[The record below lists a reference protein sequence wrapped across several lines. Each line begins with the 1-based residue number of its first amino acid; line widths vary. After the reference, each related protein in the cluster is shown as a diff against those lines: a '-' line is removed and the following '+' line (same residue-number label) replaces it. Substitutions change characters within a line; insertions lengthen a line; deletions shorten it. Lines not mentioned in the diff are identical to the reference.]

1 MIVVDASAAIELVL
15 NSPAGAQVAD
25 RVFRD
30 NESLHV
36 PHLIDLEVVQV
47 LRRYVSAREITAD
60 RALHA
65 LEDFADL
72 PFSRYPHFDFLQRV
86 WELRQS
92 LTAYDAAYVSLA
104 EALDAPLLTTD
115 SKLRNSHGHSARIEL
130 IAVRFP

>member
-1 MIVVDASAAIELVL
+1 LIVVDASAAIELLL
-15 NSPAGAQVAD
+15 NSPAGAHVAE
-25 RVFRD
+25 RVFRE

-36 PHLIDLEVVQV
+36 PHLIDLEVAQV
-47 LRRYVSAREITAD
+47 LRRYVAAREITTE
-60 RALHA
+60 RAFQA
-65 LEDFADL
+65 LEDFTDL
-72 PFSRYPHFDFLQRV
+72 PFNRYPHFDFLPRV

-130 IAVRFP
+130 IAVGF

>member
-15 NSPAGAQVAD
+15 NSSAGAQVAD

-36 PHLIDLEVVQV
+36 PHLIDLEVAQV

-60 RALHA
+60 RASHA
-65 LEDFADL
+65 LADFADL
-72 PFSRYPHFDFLQRV
+72 PFNRYPHFDFLQRV

>member
-15 NSPAGAQVAD
+15 NSPAGAQVAE

-36 PHLIDLEVVQV
+36 PHLIDLEVAQV

-60 RALHA
+60 RASHA
-65 LEDFADL
+65 LADFADL
-72 PFSRYPHFDFLQRV
+72 PFNRYPHFDFLQRV